1 MRVCF
6 WGSFDR
12 SYARHQILAR
22 GLQENGVEIF
32 YCHEAVWQRS
42 ADKTKDY
49 GGIFGKF
56 VLAFQLSWAYFKLVV
71 RYFFVP
77 RHDVM
82 LVGFLGHFDMIVAR
96 FLTLLFRRKLVFD
109 AFISLYDT
117 SVLDRALI
125 PEKSIT
131 ARFLKRLDRLSCWLA
146 DLVLLDTAEHVD
158 YFVTD
163 LACRSSTFL
172 ALPVGANDAVYSPS
186 KIGGSE
192 RSSDSAL
199 SVLLYCKFAPL
210 HGVETVLG
218 AARIL
223 EQKGVELNLQLIGE
237 GQTRGEMEA
246 LARDWGL
253 RSVQFHESVDEATLV
268 KELDAAGL
276 LLGIFGATEKAKR
289 VVPNKIYQGM
299 AMGKAMITGRSSA
312 VEAVLT
318 HKETVFFCEMA
329 DPESLAAAIEVLAAD
344 PELRAQLGTKSRQ
357 LYLENYTPA
366 ILGGVLKKSLLSL
379 AGGSAGGA

>member
-56 VLAFQLSWAYFKLVV
+56 VLAFQLSWAYFKLIF

-96 FLTLLFRRKLVFD
+96 LLTLLFRRKLVFD

-117 SVLDRALI
+117 SVQDRALI

-131 ARFLKRLDRLSCWLA
+131 ARFLKGIDRLSCWLA

-158 YFVTD
+158 YFVTE
-163 LACRSSTFL
+163 LACRRSAFL

-186 KIGGSE
+186 KVGGSE
-192 RSSDSAL
+192 RPGDSSL
-199 SVLLYCKFAPL
+199 NVLLYCKFAPL

-223 EQKGVELNLQLIGE
+223 EQKGVGLSFQLIGE

-246 LARDWGL
+246 LAREWSL
-253 RSVQFHESVDEATLV
+253 RSVQFQESVDEATLV
-268 KELDAAGL
+268 KEMEAADL

-329 DPESLAAAIEVLAAD
+329 DPESLADALEVLAAD
-344 PELRAQLGTKSRQ
+344 PELRAQIGAKSRQ

-366 ILGGVLKKSLLSL
+366 ILGEVLKKSLRGL
-379 AGGSAGGA
+379 AGGSAGGT